1 MKTTKRILGLIIA
14 FTMII
19 SLISMQTIFA
29 LSWYHMESLRF
40 DQIYADVVNISIDV
54 KKNEN
59 LCYMFTLSAPS
70 EPTDPYSTVTWI
82 NLAGF
87 TLTPTGEIRANID
100 GQWLNT
106 ETEGQEIGKLAADK
120 QWHNITIKY
129 RNTNKTA
136 AIYLDGVKLT
146 TCDYMQRV
154 NTLGADAPQCNMV
167 TVSGD
172 SKDKGING
180 LEYKLKSVTGSNEGE
195 MTAVLSELNEE
206 NCELT
211 VDFSERPKG
220 SIRGAYL
227 QNVNIEAEESPVAL
241 TQKSVTGT
249 SVTFGYS
256 GSLSKFQKYALVL
269 PDDINGSDNGIL
281 SNRYIY
287 FTSCGGIEE
296 DVRKFSDYTNYVN
309 TVDVTFQQ
317 ARIVDDATYGK
328 SLEMVKVND
337 GQASYDTWNWN
348 GQGATSAPTGDG
360 KSSVSFDAKALR
372 SDLHM
377 AYELAMPGDS
387 LTNEDFNI
395 IWDTNGNLLAN
406 VGFPSDGWTTNHGD
420 EFGFKGTI
428 VGTYKADEWINFRMD
443 IDKTVSPYKVSLYI
457 NNKFINTYT
466 NANWTNKGTETF
478 SRFRELKYWVNSANT
493 DPMHNTTIGSQ
504 GDALMQFDNFKASI
518 YKELQEPLT
527 AEFEDVNGN
536 ISGPYAQISRRLKS
550 VSLNFDRQMSETSVN
565 SGSVKLWYNGTE
577 VEYNTEDA
585 HYDRVKMAY
594 IITPTELPGA
604 DAEVKITCEGAV
616 DANGKVLDSFAC
628 AVTAGNQEGFS
639 VDTLGMINEDGKKA
653 EAVSGNLYADSMAT
667 NLSNKDREIKIS
679 IMGYKDGVMTAY
691 DTDIIQVLAGE
702 SITANKDKNPVTVLA
717 GGLSGVRVMVQDAET
732 GMPLFISEMLGDEG
746 EAAENICKIK
756 AEPGEGLAIEVY
768 APGKAA
774 ENLGSASDFREVI
787 VYQTQAKAD
796 SDGNYETAF
805 NIDYPSAVSGNYKAI
820 VSGDKGTEDKIDIFY
835 VNPATHKDVLEN
847 SLMPELNAG
856 DKDGAA
862 NVILEKKY
870 DLYINDGYIDEAVA
884 GDAAGLLIEY
894 IKKDSLTENNSEVV
908 INKAV
913 GIAAFEQKKLSDIL
927 GESELFALDSSEIK
941 DYYNKSY
948 IDNETKED
956 LNNRMSKIEFSS
968 INQFDES
975 LSEMFMLA
983 VVANPAEP
991 ESAIKVMKGL
1001 GVTGYTTAQYKAV
1014 IGNDFDS
1021 KKDLVKALK
1030 AAKSDEKSDNKHTG
1044 GGGGFGG
1051 SGGQQLFVGSEDEVQ
1066 NIPDETESNNAFV
1079 DLGEVLWAEE
1089 AIEYLVAKGIVNGKE
1104 YRRFYPMDTVTREE
1118 FTKMLIEAFEIEIID
1133 GKSGFEDVNAA
1144 EWYVK
1149 YVITAYNSGIVNGYT
1164 DTIFGIGEN
1173 ITRQDMAVMCCRA
1186 ADKAGKMLVQV
1197 REAELFDDD
1206 NSIADYAKSSIYVL
1220 KEQGIINGVG
1230 GNMFAPYNTA
1240 TRAEAAKMIYEIIS

>member
-19 SLISMQTIFA
+19 PLISMQTIFA

-154 NTLGADAPQCNMV
+154 NTLGAAAPQCNMV

-348 GQGATSAPTGDG
+348 GQGATNAPTGDG

-443 IDKTVSPYKVSLYI
+443 IDKTVSPYTVSLYI
-457 NNKFINTYT
+457 NNEFVKSFSN
-466 NANWTNKGTETF
+466 NKWTSKGTSSF
-478 SRFRELKYWVNSANT
+478 SRFRELKHWVNSANT

-667 NLSNKDREIKIS
+667 NLSDKDREIKIS

-732 GMPLFISEMLGDEG
+732 GMPLFVSEMLGDEG

-956 LNNRMSKIEFSS
+956 LNNRMSEIEFSS